1 MLEVIGFLF
10 LLILVYVLSILCIM
24 GVLGKTVVEAKTIVN
39 SFLKEVFLTETPQ
52 QSKDSEWTYGIYIG
66 MDANGYPLADEIES
80 DFMDINT
87 IFRDFYFSGSRA
99 NKNHLVYSF
108 VIAEPIIEMSDIE
121 LYDYCL
127 KKCNSMVHRIIH
139 KSNPYFGRM
148 TNLVAVKI
156 CDNQLLIYIAQNDV
170 GRHQNADFIN
180 RMRKSLKGHT
190 DLNCNAPI
198 EENWSE

>member
-1 MLEVIGFLF
+1 MTIVGMIF
-10 LLILVYVLSILCIM
+10 LLGLVYCLIVLMVMVVMNES
-24 GVLGKTVVEAKTIVN
+24 VLNAKTRVN
-39 SFLKEVFLTETPQ
+39 SFFKEVFLTETPQ

-87 IFRDFYFSGSRA
+87 IFHDFYFSGSWA
-99 NKNHLVYSF
+99 NQNHLVYSF
-108 VIAEPIIEMSDIE
+108 VIAEPIIEMYDSE

-139 KSNPYFGRM
+139 KNNPYFGRM